1 MPLVAMMSL
10 LVAFVPMAERCRLA
24 IFGTPAVPETVPF
37 TLPCATV
44 APPDATVEV
53 SLPQVP
59 VPLSVETEAVALAA
73 SAAPASVGTEAVAL
87 AASAAPASVETEA
100 VALAASTAPASVGTE
115 AVALAASAA
124 PAPVGTSVFSFAV
137 RPPDAEPKTPFACAP
152 SVVRAAAVSVR
163 PVGVSQPRALSTNEV
178 SRLVCRMVFG
188 ALSDGFVSARS
199 PAWRM
204 PLVRMLTGGTT
215 GADFDRA
222 YGYLLKGFAGND
234 DRSKAR
240 AAAGWARRNLP
251 DAEAADVYR
260 AETRHWLNLGEGALA
275 VDAANRMERARAD
288 YAVRACRLRAIAHA
302 TSGELEPARREI
314 ARFRASRNQTK
325 AERDE
330 FLYLEAWIAL
340 QEGDVASA
348 RRNLTAIVAESP
360 GGATARKARAV
371 LQSIGEGQ

>member
-1 MPLVAMMSL
+1 MQFSFVPEAESDVRLQVSEEGWIAVGSPVGLIPIDIPPIDDVSVALLRSKLPDVGAELVALSCDSEIACAQPL
-10 LVAFVPMAERCRLA
+10 RLDGLSSPHDA
-24 IFGTPAVPETVPF
+24 MDADAADVMPAV
-37 TLPCATV
+37 
-44 APPDATVEV
+44 
-53 SLPQVP
+53 
-59 VPLSVETEAVALAA
+59 
-73 SAAPASVGTEAVAL
+73 G
-87 AASAAPASVETEA
+87 
-100 VALAASTAPASVGTE
+100 
-115 AVALAASAA
+115 
-124 PAPVGTSVFSFAV
+124 
-137 RPPDAEPKTPFACAP
+137 RPPDAERQLAF
-152 SVVRAAAVSVR
+152 SYVVSPVRDAVPR
-163 PVGVSQPRALSTNEV
+163 LPPVLVPEPRSLSTNEV

>member
-59 VPLSVETEAVALAA
+59 VPLSVE
-73 SAAPASVGTEAVAL
+73 
-87 AASAAPASVETEA
+87 
-100 VALAASTAPASVGTE
+100 TE